1 MNLEQYKAMQPRILN
16 AQRLALELVEL
27 GYSNVGVA
35 LGVAAMKALKIKPT
49 KAAASASELPK
60 AAAPKAGKGA

>member
-1 MNLEQYKAMQPRILN
+1 MNLEQYKALQPRILD

-49 KAAASASELPK
+49 KAASVQESPK
-60 AAAPKAGKGA
+60 VAAPKAGKGA

>member
-1 MNLEQYKAMQPRILN
+1 MNLEQYKALQPRILD

-27 GYSNVGVA
+27 GFSGVGIP
-35 LGVAAMKALKIKPT
+35 LGVAAMKALKIKP
-49 KAAASASELPK
+49 AK

>member
-1 MNLEQYKAMQPRILN
+1 MNLEQYKALQPRILD

-27 GYSNVGVA
+27 GYSGVGVA

-49 KAAASASELPK
+49 KAVPASESPK
-60 AAAPKAGKGA
+60 AAAPKAGKGV

>member
-1 MNLEQYKAMQPRILN
+1 MNLEQYKALQPRILDV
-16 AQRLALELVEL
+16 QRLALELVEL

-49 KAAASASELPK
+49 KVAASGSELPK
-60 AAAPKAGKGA
+60 AASPKAGRGA